1 MEPLGFYGR
10 SPPGP
15 WEGPGG
21 QGVSEESK
29 WATKDFCGGSERRE
43 KCCLA

>member
-29 WATKDFCGGSERRE
+29 RATKDFLGGGKEE
-43 KCCLA
+43 KNVA